1 MKRLSIIF
9 NVALLSLLIIIVG
22 GGVTLMH
29 CNHTG
34 SLSVVQLPGA
44 AVMSHEMDDEAETEG
59 NGEMD
64 SDCHCCHFHNMIGE
78 LPCMN
83 YKLLSCQPSIM
94 SHGFSFSH
102 VPVCVQLP
110 DFLSSAVSPYCIPAA
125 RRKQTECSGRHGP
138 PRHYL
143 RLITVLQI

>member
-1 MKRLSIIF
+1 M
-9 NVALLSLLIIIVG
+9 LSLLIIMVG

-34 SLSVVQLPGA
+34 NLSIMLLPGA
-44 AVMSHEMDDEAETEG
+44 AAMPQGEAQAWQKGECAAKPDCCRRDSHETQA
-59 NGEMD
+59 
-64 SDCHCCHFHNMIGE
+64 GE

-83 YKLLSCQPSIM
+83 YKLLSCQPSIF

-110 DFLSSAVSPYCIPAA
+110 QFLSSAVSPYCVPAE
-125 RRKQTECSGRHGP
+125 RRMLTECSGRHGP
-138 PRHYL
+138 PRQYL